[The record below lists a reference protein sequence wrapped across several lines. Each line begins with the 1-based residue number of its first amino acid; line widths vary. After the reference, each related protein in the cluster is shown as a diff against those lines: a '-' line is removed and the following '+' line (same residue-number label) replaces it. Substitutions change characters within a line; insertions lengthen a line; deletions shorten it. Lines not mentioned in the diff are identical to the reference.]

1 MRQGKIICEH
11 CGSAKIARDRE
22 LDYAEVQQKD
32 PDTGEPI
39 GDPKTYFI
47 FKCLS
52 CGERIFL
59 EKFEAPANQ
68 NGSGGVGE
76 RRKPAC

>member
-1 MRQGKIICEH
+1 MMRQGKIICEH
-11 CGSAKIARDRE
+11 CGSTNIVRDRE
-22 LDYAEVQQKD
+22 LKYGVVQQKD

-52 CGERIFL
+52 CGEGVYL
-59 EKFEAPANQ
+59 EKFETPVN
-68 NGSGGVGE
+68 
-76 RRKPAC
+76 

>member
-11 CGSAKIARDRE
+11 FGSVKIARDRKLE
-22 LDYAEVQQKD
+22 YAVVQQKD
-32 PDTGEPI
+32 TDTDEPI

-52 CGERIFL
+52 CGESVYL
-59 EKFEAPANQ
+59 EKFEAPVN
-68 NGSGGVGE
+68 
-76 RRKPAC
+76 